1 MIDLP
6 GVILLGEENPWPR
19 YEVGPLEIILA
30 IGVISVNFVGLETA
44 FSYIFGNVLGLGIV
58 AAWERR

>member
-19 YEVGPLEIILA
+19 YEVGPLETILA

-58 AAWERR
+58 AAWGRR